1 MIYVLYILVGILVGL
16 PLLRLFIFMA
26 SNRKAGLWGEVR
38 KLCSGRTAVSLLR
51 AYLTGILSEATAPA
65 LFPLGL
71 GREEVPNGRGTPVL
85 LVHGLYHNRSAWRF
99 FRKSLA
105 EEGFTSIRAITY
117 GSWRGGFEDALTTV
131 RRELRR
137 TLDANPGRKVLL
149 VGHSLGGVLLRVIAS
164 EDEFRERVGALVT
177 LGSPFG
183 GSDLAHLGI
192 GALARSL
199 KPDGV
204 ACRAQRAMKD
214 VEAPKLAVYSP
225 VDDFVFPL
233 NHLNPGA
240 GWQLHDCEPMSHVW
254 LLYSPQVAGTVA
266 AFLKH
271 YR

>member
-1 MIYVLYILVGILVGL
+1 MLYILYAVIGILVTL
-16 PLLRLFIFMA
+16 PLLRMVLFTA
-26 SNRKAGLWGEVR
+26 SNRRAGQWDEVR
-38 KLCSGRTAVSLLR
+38 ELCTRGLSLSLLR

-99 FRKSLA
+99 FRRSLA
-105 EEGFTSIRAITY
+105 DEGFTSVRAITY
-117 GSWRGGFEDALTTV
+117 GSWRGGFDDAMTTV

-149 VGHSLGGVLLRVIAS
+149 VGHSLGGVLLRVVAS
-164 EDEFRERVGALVT
+164 EEEFRERVGALVT

-183 GSDLAHLGI
+183 GSDLAHVGV

-204 ACRAQRAMKD
+204 ACRAQRTIKD
-214 VEAPKLAVYSP
+214 ADVPKLAVYSP

-233 NHLNPGA
+233 KHLNPGA

-254 LLYSPQVAGTVA
+254 LLYSPQVAGTVS
-266 AFLKH
+266 AFLKR